1 MKWMSQ
7 ISVLLSTVKSFFQGD
22 LVENYVVNERLIE
35 MRFLRKLSIETLGR
49 FALYLEA
56 EERPLSTYWSSI
68 PISYAVFCVRLTCG
82 LGFRVGR
89 HGVGRRTSVHGRLS
103 RPWGFWVWRWL
114 ARRRSA
120 VIGLST
126 ATTHRLTW
134 VQETLKFSCNPWRL
148 ARSSSLYLQFY
159 HKSTYW

>member
-7 ISVLLSTVKSFFQGD
+7 ISVYSKIFFSRGFGWELRCQRK
-22 LVENYVVNERLIE
+22 VNWNEIFAYALNW
-35 MRFLRKLSIETLGR
+35 ETLGR
-49 FALYLEA
+49 FSLYLEA
-56 EERPLSTYWSSI
+56 EEWPLSTYWSSI

-82 LGFRVGR
+82 LGFRAGR
-89 HGVGRRTSVHGRLS
+89 HGVGRRTSVHGRLG
-103 RPWGFWVWRWL
+103 RPWGFWVWRRL

-134 VQETLKFSCNPWRL
+134 VQETLKLSCNPWRL
-148 ARSSSLYLQFY
+148 ARSSPLYLQFY